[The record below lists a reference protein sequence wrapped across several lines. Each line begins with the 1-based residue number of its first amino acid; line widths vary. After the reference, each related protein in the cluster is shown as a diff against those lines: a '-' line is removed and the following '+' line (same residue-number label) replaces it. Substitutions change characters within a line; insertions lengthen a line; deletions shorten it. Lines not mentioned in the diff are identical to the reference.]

1 MKKAVLAAILLAG
14 GFVLAQTN
22 QDDSLHSKK
31 QQITVRGCVARSS
44 GHFMLMQTDPGN
56 SYVLETAAV
65 DISQYLG
72 QEVEV
77 IGSETHS
84 QSNSSHATREGAGS
98 SLGIHVDSINTI
110 SQKCTH

>member
-1 MKKAVLAAILLAG
+1 MKKAALAVMLLAAGLAM
-14 GFVLAQTN
+14 AQTN

-31 QQITVRGCVARSS
+31 QQITARGCVARSS
-44 GHFMLMQTDPGN
+44 GHFILMQSDPGN
-56 SYVLETAAV
+56 SYILDTTTV
-65 DISQYLG
+65 DIAQYLG

-84 QSNSSHATREGAGS
+84 QSNSSHATKEGAGS

-110 SQKCTH
+110 SRKCAH